1 VGAPYPYAIGDPW
14 QDYSCRIDPG
24 GFLVLDLGPDEEKAV
39 DGPGPDIYVEEVD
52 TEDGADATL
61 GTGVGAGFGADDS
74 YTLSGSLDL
83 VDWVYIGAGNGDE
96 YFDLDGLMSSVRYLR
111 IEPVGTSV
119 EIDGVRVVNLA
130 TDSHIF
136 SDGFESG
143 ATSAWSSTVP

>member
-1 VGAPYPYAIGDPW
+1 MSLGYPRYVVGAPYPYAIGNPW

-39 DGPGPDIYVEEVD
+39 DGPGADLYVEEVD
-52 TEDGADATL
+52 TEDGVGGDDA
-61 GTGVGAGFGADDS
+61 

-83 VDWVYIGAGNGDE
+83 VDWVYLGLGTGDE
-96 YFDLDGLMSSVRYLR
+96 YFDLAGLMSSVRYLR
-111 IEPVGTSV
+111 IEPVSTSV
-119 EIDGVRVVNLA
+119 DIDGVRVVNLA

-143 ATSAWSSTVP
+143 NTSAWSSAAP